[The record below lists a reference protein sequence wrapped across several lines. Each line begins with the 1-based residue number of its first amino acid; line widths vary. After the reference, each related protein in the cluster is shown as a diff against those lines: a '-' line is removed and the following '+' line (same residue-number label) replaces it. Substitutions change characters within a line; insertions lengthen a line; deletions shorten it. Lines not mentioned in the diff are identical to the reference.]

1 MEVDASDAGVGAV
14 LSQQQSGKLHSCAYF
29 SRRLS
34 PAEGNYDVG
43 DRELLAIKLALE
55 EWRHWLENAAQPFVV
70 WMDHKNLEY
79 IRSAKRPN
87 ARPARWALFF
97 TRFQLSITYRPGSHN
112 VKPGTLSRRF
122 TASED
127 TAQDS
132 PILPPTCVIGTLTW
146 EIKFAIRE
154 GH

>member
-79 IRSAKRPN
+79 IRSAKWPN

-112 VKPGTLSRRF
+112 VKPGTLSRQF